1 MGEAAEVDLKCRNP
15 QTPRPMGMLQ
25 LNAVLGS
32 LVVTLGFWLVWG
44 QLPLALFVLVG
55 LGVAAL
61 LLWRSETI
69 GAVWAW
75 ATLLLGLESFAWPV
89 ATMVQVKMTSD
100 QGAQPTDEQM
110 GLILTAVLFGL
121 FSSIFWLTFSYGL
134 FKRMVWKQPEPKES
148 AGGQTGKTKQ
158 DKQNKGQR

>member
-1 MGEAAEVDLKCRNP
+1 
-15 QTPRPMGMLQ
+15 MGMLQ

-44 QLPLALFVLVG
+44 QLPAMLFALVG
-55 LGVAAL
+55 VGVAAL
-61 LLWRSETI
+61 LLWRAETI

-75 ATLLLGLESFAWPV
+75 ATLLLGVESFAWPV
-89 ATMVQVKMTSD
+89 ATMVQVKLTSD

-134 FKRMVWKQPEPKES
+134 FKRMVWKQPDVGKLASALES
-148 AGGQTGKTKQ
+148 AP
-158 DKQNKGQR
+158 DRKQNEKARKK

>member
-1 MGEAAEVDLKCRNP
+1 
-15 QTPRPMGMLQ
+15 MGMLQ

-44 QLPLALFVLVG
+44 QLPVLLFALVG
-55 LGVAAL
+55 LGVAAF
-61 LLWRSETI
+61 LLWRAETI

-75 ATLLLGLESFAWPV
+75 ATLLLGVESFAWPV
-89 ATMVQVKMTSD
+89 ATMVQVKLTSD

-134 FKRMVWKQPEPKES
+134 FKRMVWRKES
-148 AGGQTGKTKQ
+148 ENTG
-158 DKQNKGQR
+158 R

>member
-1 MGEAAEVDLKCRNP
+1 
-15 QTPRPMGMLQ
+15 MLQ

-44 QLPLALFVLVG
+44 QLPALLFALAGVG
-55 LGVAAL
+55 IAAF
-61 LLWRSETI
+61 LLWRAETI

-89 ATMVQVKMTSD
+89 ATMVQVKLTSD

-134 FKRMVWKQPEPKES
+134 FKRMGWKQPN
-148 AGGQTGKTKQ
+148 AGGPAVETKSGKQEKS
-158 DKQNKGQR
+158 KR

>member
-1 MGEAAEVDLKCRNP
+1 
-15 QTPRPMGMLQ
+15 MLQ

-44 QLPLALFVLVG
+44 QLPAWLFMLVG
-55 LGVAAL
+55 AGVAAL
-61 LLWRSETI
+61 LLWRAETI

-89 ATMVQVKMTSD
+89 ATMVQIKLTAD

-134 FKRMVWKQPEPKES
+134 FKRMVWKQPDADVP
-148 AGGQTGKTKQ
+148 AGETKRDKQ
-158 DKQNKGQR
+158 DKGKARS

>member
-1 MGEAAEVDLKCRNP
+1 
-15 QTPRPMGMLQ
+15 MGMLQ

-44 QLPLALFVLVG
+44 QLPAVLFALAGV
-55 LGVAAL
+55 GVAAF
-61 LLWRSETI
+61 LLWRAETI

-75 ATLLLGLESFAWPV
+75 ATLLLGVESFAWPV
-89 ATMVQVKMTSD
+89 ATMVQVKLTAD

-134 FKRMVWKQPEPKES
+134 FKRMVWKKAD
-148 AGGQTGKTKQ
+148 AGK
-158 DKQNKGQR
+158 DKA

>member
-1 MGEAAEVDLKCRNP
+1 
-15 QTPRPMGMLQ
+15 MGMLQ

-44 QLPLALFVLVG
+44 QLPALLFALVG
-55 LGVAAL
+55 VGVAAF
-61 LLWRSETI
+61 LLWRAETI

-75 ATLLLGLESFAWPV
+75 ATLLLGVESFAWPV
-89 ATMVQVKMTSD
+89 ATMVQVKLTAD

-134 FKRMVWKQPEPKES
+134 FKRMVWKRPDAGDPAGEPAPEQKRNEK
-148 AGGQTGKTKQ
+148 ARKK
-158 DKQNKGQR
+158 

>member
-1 MGEAAEVDLKCRNP
+1 
-15 QTPRPMGMLQ
+15 MGMLQ

-44 QLPLALFVLVG
+44 QLPAMLFALVG
-55 LGVAAL
+55 VGVAAL
-61 LLWRSETI
+61 LLWRAETI

-75 ATLLLGLESFAWPV
+75 ATLLLGVESFAWPI
-89 ATMVQVKMTSD
+89 ATMVQVKLTAD

-134 FKRMVWKQPEPKES
+134 FKRMVWKRPDADVP
-148 AGGQTGKTKQ
+148 AGETGWGRQ
-158 DKQNKGQR
+158 DKGKR

>member
-1 MGEAAEVDLKCRNP
+1 
-15 QTPRPMGMLQ
+15 MGMLQ

-44 QLPLALFVLVG
+44 QLPVLLFALVG
-55 LGVAAL
+55 VGVAAF
-61 LLWRSETI
+61 LLWRAETI
-69 GAVWAW
+69 GAIWAW
-75 ATLLLGLESFAWPV
+75 ATLLLGVESFAWPV
-89 ATMVQVKMTSD
+89 ATMVQVKLAGE

-134 FKRMVWKQPEPKES
+134 FKRMVWKQPELAKPVD
-148 AGGQTGKTKQ
+148 KTKRNRPGN
-158 DKQNKGQR
+158 DTR